1 MSNRGSVFT
10 NEKGRAPSRS
20 AFDLSHEKKFTCDMG
35 QIIPVMACMALPG
48 DIFQLDNSAVI
59 RFQPMVA
66 PILHQIDVETFY
78 FFTPLRILDDNFEEF
93 ITKGVNGTSSL
104 TPPLFDPS
112 LFTTPANVIANG
124 GLWDFLGFPLIQ
136 PPPEACP
143 NDYPRRAYYKIWNEY
158 WRDETLQT
166 ELDIT
171 AYGTQHSILK
181 AAWRKDYFTSA
192 LPWTQRGTAPSLPV
206 FGSASADFTSMP
218 YADRTADN
226 QANLRFPVVHNGT
239 GTSMAIA
246 GGATVALGP
255 GTVEYKNDTPN
266 FDRYWQL
273 LTDNNTIDG
282 ASFTSVDIS
291 DFRLTLAM
299 QVWMERNA
307 RGGARYTEVLQ
318 VHFGVTPNDARLQR
332 PEFIGG
338 TKNHAVISEVLQT
351 SAESATGTVT
361 PQGNLAGHG
370 IAVQS
375 ARVGKYRVEEFGII
389 MGLMVVRPKSAY
401 QDGIN
406 KQWLWRT
413 AFDFPWPEFT
423 GLSEQAILNAEIC
436 TQPVST
442 DPTGVANLTAFG
454 YTGRYNE
461 MRFIPDMVCSEM
473 RTTFDYWHLGR
484 QFNPASPPA
493 LNATFV
499 ECNPRKDIF
508 AVTNVPGLIV
518 SFGNH
523 IQAIRPIPF
532 LPIPNT
538 MGI

>member
-1 MSNRGSVFT
+1 MSNRGDVFN
-10 NEKGRAPSRS
+10 NEKGRAPGRS
-20 AFDLSHEKKFTCDMG
+20 GFDLSHEKKFTCDMG
-35 QIIPVMACMALPG
+35 QIIPVLATAALPG
-48 DIFQLDNSAVI
+48 DVFQLENSCVI

-66 PILHQIDVETFY
+66 PILHQVDVETFY
-78 FFTPLRILDDNFEEF
+78 FFVPYRLLDDQFETF
-93 ITKGVNGTSSL
+93 ITKGVQGTTEL
-104 TPPLFDPS
+104 TPPLFDPA
-112 LFTTPANVIANG
+112 LFATPANVYAMG
-124 GLWDFLGFPLIQ
+124 SLWDFLGFPLLQ
-136 PPPEACP
+136 PPEEACP
-143 NDYPRRAYYKIWNEY
+143 MDYPRRAYYKIWNEY
-158 WRDETLQT
+158 FRDETLQT

-171 AYGTQHSILK
+171 AYGTQHNILN

-206 FGSASADFTSMP
+206 FGSAAAVFDLPATG
-218 YADRTADN
+218 A
-226 QANLRFPVVHNGT
+226 ANLNNVGAPRFYYNGASS
-239 GTSMAIA
+239 GNLYGAASDNVSPLA
-246 GGATVALGP
+246 GA
-255 GTVEYKNDTPN
+255 D
-266 FDRYWQL
+266 
-273 LTDNNTIDG
+273 LTDFKTSIDEVFTGNNTIDG
-282 ASFTSVDIS
+282 STFTSVDIA

-307 RGGARYTEVLQ
+307 RGGARYNEVIR
-318 VHFGVTPNDARLQR
+318 VHWGVAPNDARLQR

-351 SAESATGTVT
+351 SAESASGTTT

-406 KQWLWRT
+406 RQWLWRT
-413 AFDFPWPEFT
+413 AFDFPWPEFA
-423 GLSEQAILNAEIC
+423 GLSEQAIFNAEIC
-436 TQPVST
+436 TQT
-442 DPTGVANLTAFG
+442 IAQDPTGVNNLNTFG

-484 QFNPASPPA
+484 QFNNASPPA
-493 LNATFV
+493 LNAAFI
-499 ECNPRKDIF
+499 ECVPRKDIF
-508 AVTNVPGLIV
+508 AVPSVPGLIV

-523 IQAIRPIPF
+523 IQAIRPLPF

-538 MGI
+538 MGV

>member
-1 MSNRGSVFT
+1 MSSRGDVFN
-10 NEKGRAPSRS
+10 NEKGRAPGRS
-20 AFDLSHEKKFTCDMG
+20 GFDLSHEKKFTCDMG
-35 QIIPVMACMALPG
+35 QIIPVLATAALPG
-48 DIFQLDNSAVI
+48 DVFQLDNSCVI

-66 PILHQIDVETFY
+66 PILHQVDVETFY
-78 FFTPLRILDDNFEEF
+78 FFVPYRLLDDQFETF
-93 ITKGVNGTSSL
+93 ITKGVQGTTEL
-104 TPPLFDPS
+104 TPPLFDPA
-112 LFTTPANVIANG
+112 LFTTPANVYAMG
-124 GLWDFLGFPLIQ
+124 SLWDFLGFPLLQ
-136 PPPEACP
+136 PPEEACP
-143 NDYPRRAYYKIWNEY
+143 MDYPRRAYYKIWNEY
-158 WRDETLQT
+158 FRDETLQT

-171 AYGTQHSILK
+171 AYGTQHDILN

-206 FGSASADFTSMP
+206 FGSAAAVFDIPAVDVGTISTQTSPLFEYTALNNAFYVSAPT
-218 YADRTADN
+218 AGDRQNVADN
-226 QANLRFPVVHNGT
+226 FT
-239 GTSMAIA
+239 
-246 GGATVALGP
+246 
-255 GTVEYKNDTPN
+255 K
-266 FDRYWQL
+266 QL
-273 LTDNNTIDG
+273 NDNNTIDG
-282 ASFTSVDIS
+282 ATFTSVDIA

-307 RGGARYTEVLQ
+307 RGGARYNEVIR
-318 VHFGVTPNDARLQR
+318 VHWGVAPNDARLQR

-375 ARVGKYRVEEFGII
+375 SRVGKYRVEEFGII

-406 KQWLWRT
+406 RQWLWRT
-413 AFDFPWPEFT
+413 AFDFPWPEFA

-436 TQPVST
+436 TQT
-442 DPTGVANLTAFG
+442 IAQDPTGVNNLNTFG

-484 QFNPASPPA
+484 QFNNASPPA
-493 LNATFV
+493 LNAAFI
-499 ECNPRKDIF
+499 ECVPRKDIF

-523 IQAIRPIPF
+523 IQAIRPLPF

-538 MGI
+538 MGV

>member
-1 MSNRGSVFT
+1 MSRGSLF
-10 NEKGRAPSRS
+10 NSEKGRAPARS
-20 AFDLSHEKKFTCDMG
+20 GFDLSHEKKFTCDMG
-35 QIIPVMACMALPG
+35 QIIPVLCTAALPG
-48 DIFQLDNSAVI
+48 DVFEIANSCVI

-66 PILHQIDVETFY
+66 PILHQIDVETNY
-78 FFTPLRILDDNFEEF
+78 FFVPYRLLDDDFENF
-93 ITKGVNGTSSL
+93 ITKGIQGTYEG
-104 TPPLFDPS
+104 TIPLFDPA

-143 NDYPRRAYYKIWNEY
+143 MDYPRRAYYKIWNEY

-171 AYGTQHSILK
+171 AYGTQHSILN

-206 FGSASADFTSMP
+206 FGSAAATFDINLQ
-218 YADRTADN
+218 DN
-226 QANLRFPVVHNGT
+226 SGWGSFANLTIR
-239 GTSMAIA
+239 
-246 GGATVALGP
+246 
-255 GTVEYKNDTPN
+255 NDTIPVSGTPMGASAASN
-266 FDRYWQL
+266 FTNLDANL
-273 LTDNNTIDG
+273 SSTLSDNNTIDG
-282 ASFTSVDIS
+282 STFTSVDIS

-307 RGGARYTEVLQ
+307 RGGARYNEVIR
-318 VHFGVTPNDARLQR
+318 VHWGVSPNDARLQR

-351 SAESATGTVT
+351 SASDTEPT

-375 ARVGKYRVEEFGII
+375 AGVGKYRVEEFGVI
-389 MGLMVVRPKSAY
+389 MGLMVVRPKSSY

-406 KQWLWRT
+406 RQWLWRT

-423 GLSEQAILNAEIC
+423 GLSEQAIYNAEIC
-436 TQPVST
+436 AIPVAT
-442 DPTGVANLTAFG
+442 DPDGTDNLTAFG

-461 MRFIPDMVCSEM
+461 MRYIPDMVCSEM

-493 LNATFV
+493 LNAAFI

-508 AVTNVPGLIV
+508 AVSNVPGLIV

-523 IQAIRPIPF
+523 LKAIRPLPF

-538 MGI
+538 MGV

>member
-1 MSNRGSVFT
+1 MSNRGDVFN
-10 NEKGRAPSRS
+10 NEKGRAPGRS

-35 QIIPVMACMALPG
+35 QIIPVLATAALPG
-48 DIFQLDNSAVI
+48 DVFQLDNSCVI

-66 PILHQIDVETFY
+66 PILHQVDVETFY
-78 FFTPLRILDDNFEEF
+78 FFVPYRLLDDQFETF
-93 ITKGVNGTSSL
+93 ITKGVQGTTEL
-104 TPPLFDPS
+104 TPPLFDPA
-112 LFTTPANVIANG
+112 LFTTPANVYAMG
-124 GLWDFLGFPLIQ
+124 SLWDFLGFPLLQ
-136 PPPEACP
+136 PPEEACP
-143 NDYPRRAYYKIWNEY
+143 MDYPRRAYYKIWNEY
-158 WRDETLQT
+158 FRDETLQT

-171 AYGTQHSILK
+171 AYGTQHHILN

-206 FGSASADFTSMP
+206 FGSAAVDFTIPLVDISGG
-218 YADRTADN
+218 TAANAWQPTLLGGQTDKKLGWANANGSTLASNPTGPN
-226 QANLRFPVVHNGT
+226 QLF
-239 GTSMAIA
+239 
-246 GGATVALGP
+246 
-255 GTVEYKNDTPN
+255 NDT
-266 FDRYWQL
+266 L
-273 LTDNNTIDG
+273 SDNNLVDG
-282 ASFTSVDIS
+282 STFTSVDIA

-307 RGGARYTEVLQ
+307 RGGARYNEVIR
-318 VHFGVTPNDARLQR
+318 VHWGVAPNDARLQR

-375 ARVGKYRVEEFGII
+375 SRVGKYRVEEFGII

-406 KQWLWRT
+406 RQWLWRT
-413 AFDFPWPEFT
+413 AFDFPWPEFA

-436 TQPVST
+436 TQT
-442 DPTGVANLTAFG
+442 IAQDPTGVNNLNTFG

-484 QFNPASPPA
+484 QFNNASPPA
-493 LNATFV
+493 LNAAFI
-499 ECNPRKDIF
+499 ECVPRKDIF

-523 IQAIRPIPF
+523 IQAIRPLPF

-538 MGI
+538 MGV

>member
-1 MSNRGSVFT
+1 VSRGSLF
-10 NEKGRAPSRS
+10 NSEKGRAPARS
-20 AFDLSHEKKFTCDMG
+20 GFDLSHEKKFTCDMG
-35 QIIPVMACMALPG
+35 QIIPVLCTAALPG
-48 DIFQLDNSAVI
+48 DVFEIANSCVI

-66 PILHQIDVETFY
+66 PILHQVDVETFY
-78 FFTPLRILDDNFEEF
+78 FFVPYRLLDDDFENF
-93 ITKGVNGTSSL
+93 ITKGVQGTYEG
-104 TPPLFDPS
+104 TIPLFDPA
-112 LFTTPANVIANG
+112 LFTTPANVIATG
-124 GLWDFLGFPLIQ
+124 ELWDFLGFPLIQ

-143 NDYPRRAYYKIWNEY
+143 MDYPRRAYYKIWNEY

-171 AYGTQHSILK
+171 AYGTQHSILR

-192 LPWTQRGTAPSLPV
+192 LPWTQRGTAPALPV
-206 FGSASADFTSMP
+206 FGSASTTFDMP
-218 YADRTADN
+218 YAN
-226 QANLRFPVVHNGT
+226 
-239 GTSMAIA
+239 A
-246 GGATVALGP
+246 GGTNMNEVISLGTKTTDPGFGFTITGSSAAASSAMEVQNDAT
-255 GTVEYKNDTPN
+255 D
-266 FDRYWQL
+266 FQQL
-273 LTDNNTIDG
+273 QDLLSDYNTIDG
-282 ASFTSVDIS
+282 SAFTSVDIS

-318 VHFGVTPNDARLQR
+318 VHWGVTPNDARLQR

-351 SAESATGTVT
+351 SASDTEPT

-375 ARVGKYRVEEFGII
+375 AGVGKYRVEEFGVI

-406 KQWLWRT
+406 RQWLWRT

-423 GLSEQAILNAEIC
+423 GLSEQAIYNAEIC
-436 TQPVST
+436 AIPVAT
-442 DPTGVANLTAFG
+442 DPDGTDNLTAFG

-461 MRFIPDMVCSEM
+461 MRYIPDMVCSEM
-473 RTTFDYWHLGR
+473 RDTFDYWHLGR
-484 QFNPASPPA
+484 QFDPASPPA
-493 LNATFV
+493 LNASFI

-508 AVTNVPGLIV
+508 SVQNVPGLLV

-523 IQAIRPIPF
+523 IKAIRPLPF

-538 MGI
+538 MGV

>member
-1 MSNRGSVFT
+1 MSNRGDVFN
-10 NEKGRAPSRS
+10 NEKGRAPGRS
-20 AFDLSHEKKFTCDMG
+20 GFDLSHEKKFTCDMG
-35 QIIPVMACMALPG
+35 QIIPVLATAALPG
-48 DIFQLDNSAVI
+48 DVFQLDNSCVI

-66 PILHQIDVETFY
+66 PILHQVDVETFY
-78 FFTPLRILDDNFEEF
+78 FFVPYRLLDDQFETF
-93 ITKGVNGTSSL
+93 ITKGVQGTTEL
-104 TPPLFDPS
+104 TPPLFDPA
-112 LFTTPANVIANG
+112 LFTTPADVYAMG
-124 GLWDFLGFPLIQ
+124 SLWDFLGFPLLQ
-136 PPPEACP
+136 PPEEACP
-143 NDYPRRAYYKIWNEY
+143 MDYPRRAYYKIWNEY
-158 WRDETLQT
+158 FRDETLQT

-171 AYGTQHSILK
+171 AYGTQHDILN

-206 FGSASADFTSMP
+206 FGSAAATFTLPYGAVQSSATNTITGIHLDTARTSD
-218 YADRTADN
+218 YFSTWSGQGAGSTGDIGADN
-226 QANLRFPVVHNGT
+226 NSAVV
-239 GTSMAIA
+239 A
-246 GGATVALGP
+246 GFS
-255 GTVEYKNDTPN
+255 DI
-266 FDRYWQL
+266 FS
-273 LTDNNTIDG
+273 DNNTIDG
-282 ASFTSVDIS
+282 STFTSVDIA

-307 RGGARYTEVLQ
+307 RGGARYNEVIR
-318 VHFGVTPNDARLQR
+318 VHWGVAPNDARLQR

-375 ARVGKYRVEEFGII
+375 SRVGKYRVEEFGII

-406 KQWLWRT
+406 RQWLWRT
-413 AFDFPWPEFT
+413 AFDFPWPEFA

-436 TQPVST
+436 TQT
-442 DPTGVANLTAFG
+442 IAQDPTGVNNLNTFG

-484 QFNPASPPA
+484 QFDNASPPA
-493 LNATFV
+493 LNAAFI
-499 ECNPRKDIF
+499 ECVPRKDIF
-508 AVTNVPGLIV
+508 AVQNVPGLIV

-523 IQAIRPIPF
+523 IQAIRPLPF

-538 MGI
+538 MGV

>member
-1 MSNRGSVFT
+1 MNKRGDVFN
-10 NEKGRAPSRS
+10 NEKGRAPGHSG
-20 AFDLSHEKKFTCDMG
+20 FDLSHEKKFTCDMG
-35 QIIPVMACMALPG
+35 QIIPILATVALPG
-48 DIFQLDNSAVI
+48 DVFQLDNSCVI

-66 PILHQIDVETFY
+66 PILHQVDVETFY
-78 FFTPLRILDDNFEEF
+78 FFVPFRILDDQFEAF
-93 ITKGVNGTSSL
+93 ITKGIQGTTEL
-104 TPPLFDPS
+104 TPPLFDPA
-112 LFTTPANVIANG
+112 LFTTPADVYAMG
-124 GLWDFLGFPLIQ
+124 SLWDFLGFPLLQ
-136 PPPEACP
+136 PPEEACP
-143 NDYPRRAYYKIWNEY
+143 MDYPRRAYYKIWNEY
-158 WRDETLQT
+158 FRDETLQT

-171 AYGTQHSILK
+171 AYGTQHDILN

-206 FGSASADFTSMP
+206 FGQAAATFTTDFQNAGSYDTMP
-218 YADRTADN
+218 V
-226 QANLRFPVVHNGT
+226 FPW
-239 GTSMAIA
+239 
-246 GGATVALGP
+246 
-255 GTVEYKNDTPN
+255 GTVELQMSADNDKLGINASGSGGAVAQAKEN
-266 FDRYWQL
+266 FNAALSDY
-273 LTDNNTIDG
+273 NTIDG
-282 ASFTSVDIS
+282 SSFTSVDIA

-299 QVWMERNA
+299 QIWMERNA
-307 RGGARYTEVLQ
+307 RGGARYNEVIR
-318 VHFGVTPNDARLQR
+318 VHWGVAPNDARLQR

-406 KQWLWRT
+406 RQWLWRT
-413 AFDFPWPEFT
+413 AFDFPWPEFA
-423 GLSEQAILNAEIC
+423 GLSEQAIFNAEIC
-436 TQPVST
+436 TQT
-442 DPTGVANLTAFG
+442 IAQDPTGVNNLNTFG

-484 QFNPASPPA
+484 QFNNASPPS
-493 LNATFV
+493 LNAAFI
-499 ECNPRKDIF
+499 ECVPRKDIF

-523 IQAIRPIPF
+523 IKALRPLPF

-538 MGI
+538 MGV

>member
-1 MSNRGSVFT
+1 MSNRGDVFN
-10 NEKGRAPSRS
+10 NEKGRAPGRS

-35 QIIPVMACMALPG
+35 QIIPVLATAALPG
-48 DIFQLDNSAVI
+48 DVFQLDNSCVI

-66 PILHQIDVETFY
+66 PILHQVDVETFY
-78 FFTPLRILDDNFEEF
+78 FFVPYRILDEDFENF
-93 ITKGVNGTSSL
+93 ITKGIQGTTEL
-104 TPPLFDPS
+104 TPPLFDPA
-112 LFTTPANVIANG
+112 LFTTPANVVAMG
-124 GLWDFLGFPLIQ
+124 SLWDFLGFPLLQ
-136 PPPEACP
+136 PPEEACP
-143 NDYPRRAYYKIWNEY
+143 MDYPRRAYYKIWNEY
-158 WRDETLQT
+158 FRDETLQT

-171 AYGTQHSILK
+171 TYGTQHSILN

-206 FGSASADFTSMP
+206 FGSASAT
-218 YADRTADN
+218 
-226 QANLRFPVVHNGT
+226 HT
-239 GTSMAIA
+239 GTVTTGVNLNDATGAGA
-246 GGATVALGP
+246 GGYWPLGVWGNNATAGDLKTPSGGGSANMTGVNASMRAYLDQN
-255 GTVEYKNDTPN
+255 TV
-266 FDRYWQL
+266 
-273 LTDNNTIDG
+273 DG
-282 ASFTSVDIS
+282 STFTSVDIA

-307 RGGARYTEVLQ
+307 RGGARYNEVIR
-318 VHFGVTPNDARLQR
+318 VHWGVAPNDARLQR

-351 SAESATGTVT
+351 SAQTASGTTT

-375 ARVGKYRVEEFGII
+375 SRVGKYRVEEFGII

-406 KQWLWRT
+406 RQWLWRT
-413 AFDFPWPEFT
+413 AFDFPWPEFA
-423 GLSEQAILNAEIC
+423 GLSEQAIYNAEIC
-436 TQPVST
+436 TQTIVQ
-442 DPTGVANLTAFG
+442 DPTGVNNLNTFG

-484 QFNPASPPA
+484 QFNNASPPA
-493 LNATFV
+493 LNAAFV
-499 ECNPRKDIF
+499 ECVPRKDIF
-508 AVTNVPGLIV
+508 AVPSVPGLIV

-523 IQAIRPIPF
+523 IQAIRPLPF

-538 MGI
+538 MGV

>member
-1 MSNRGSVFT
+1 MSNRGDVFN
-10 NEKGRAPSRS
+10 NEKGRAPGRS

-35 QIIPVMACMALPG
+35 QIIPVLATAALPG
-48 DIFQLDNSAVI
+48 DVFQLDNSCVI

-66 PILHQIDVETFY
+66 PILHQVDVETFY
-78 FFTPLRILDDNFEEF
+78 FFVPYRLLDEDFETF
-93 ITKGVNGTSSL
+93 ITKGIQGTTEL

-112 LFTTPANVIANG
+112 LFTTPANVFAMG
-124 GLWDFLGFPLIQ
+124 GLWDFLGFPLLQ

-143 NDYPRRAYYKIWNEY
+143 MDYPRRAYYKIWNEY
-158 WRDETLQT
+158 FRDETLQT

-171 AYGTQHSILK
+171 AYGTQHSILN
-181 AAWRKDYFTSA
+181 AAWRKDYFTSS
-192 LPWTQRGTAPSLPV
+192 LPWTQRGTAPALPV
-206 FGSASADFTSMP
+206 FGSASAEFTMPWANHAGAAHNSM
-218 YADRTADN
+218 YGVNFNGGDLTNMTAWRGNGADDGINYVNDSAVVTA
-226 QANLRFPVVHNGT
+226 F
-239 GTSMAIA
+239 
-246 GGATVALGP
+246 
-255 GTVEYKNDTPN
+255 NDI
-266 FDRYWQL
+266 

-282 ASFTSVDIS
+282 SAFTSVDIA

-307 RGGARYTEVLQ
+307 RGGARYNEVIR
-318 VHFGVTPNDARLQR
+318 VHWGVAPNDARLQR

-351 SAESATGTVT
+351 SAESASGTTT

-406 KQWLWRT
+406 RQWLWRT
-413 AFDFPWPEFT
+413 AFDFPWPEFA
-423 GLSEQAILNAEIC
+423 GLSEQAIYNAEIC
-436 TQPVST
+436 TQTVVQ
-442 DPTGVANLTAFG
+442 DPTGVNNLNTFG

-473 RTTFDYWHLGR
+473 RTTFNYWHLGR
-484 QFNPASPPA
+484 QFNNASPPA
-493 LNATFV
+493 LNAAFI
-499 ECNPRKDIF
+499 ECVPRKDIF
-508 AVTNVPGLIV
+508 AVPSVPGLIV

-523 IQAIRPIPF
+523 IQAIRALPF

-538 MGI
+538 MGV